1 MAVQADATPVA
12 PKAAGPSRALFGVTI
27 ALVALAVIAM
37 VVVVLGDRA
46 GSATYPAG
54 SPEAA
59 FQSYLQAFDDGDAEA
74 AYAALSTRVR
84 ASWSYDQYLQDQ
96 DTFGKWQPERQVW
109 IDSVERDGDR
119 ATLHLTVEYRS
130 GSGLNISTWSNTQDV
145 RMTLEDDDWRVDQR
159 IVGLES
165 L

>member
-12 PKAAGPSRALFGVTI
+12 PKTAGPSRTLVGVTI

-37 VVVVLGDRA
+37 VVVILGGRA
-46 GSATYPAG
+46 GPAAYPTG

-59 FQSYLQAFDDGDAEA
+59 FQSYLQAFDDGDTAA
-74 AYAALSTRVR
+74 AYAALSTRAK
-84 ASWSYDQYLQDQ
+84 ASWPYDQYLQDL

-109 IDSVERDGDR
+109 IDSVERDGAR

-130 GSGLNISTWSNTQDV
+130 GSGLSTSTWTDTQDI
-145 RMTLEDDDWRVDQR
+145 RLTLEEDGWRVDQR
-159 IVGLES
+159 IVGLEN